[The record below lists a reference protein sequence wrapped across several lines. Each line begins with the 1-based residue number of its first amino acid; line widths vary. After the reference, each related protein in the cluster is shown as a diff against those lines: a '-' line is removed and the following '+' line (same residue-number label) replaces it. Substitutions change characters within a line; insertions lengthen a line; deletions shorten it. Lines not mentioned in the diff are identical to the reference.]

1 MKRHILYFANDE
13 DGLMRGCVEVGPRNS
28 FVEVYFAE
36 DEVGL
41 NIGCVEIIL
50 R

>member
-13 DGLMRGCVEVGPRNS
+13 DGLMRGCVEVGSRNS
-28 FVEVYFAE
+28 FAE

-41 NIGCVEIIL
+41 NRACVEIIL